1 MPKINPKVIEA
12 LAKSHNDPNS
22 FSISVDGDNCKQV
35 LQMLALRDLAN
46 QFSSDDH
53 DKKHSR
59 SSHSQRFLP
68 AQ

>member
-1 MPKINPKVIEA
+1 MAQVNPKVVEA

-22 FSISVDGDNCKQV
+22 FSISVDGNNCKQV

-46 QFSSDDH
+46 QFNSDDN
-53 DKKHSR
+53 KEKHTR
-59 SSHSQRFLP
+59 RSHSQRLLP